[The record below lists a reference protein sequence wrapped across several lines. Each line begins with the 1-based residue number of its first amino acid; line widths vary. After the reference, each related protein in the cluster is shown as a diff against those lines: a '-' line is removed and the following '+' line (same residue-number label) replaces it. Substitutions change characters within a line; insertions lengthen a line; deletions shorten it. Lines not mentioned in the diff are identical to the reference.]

1 MNSILRLFFGEDP
14 GLESPNSFL
23 MIFSRSG
30 LTSESRNLPFSLSAL
45 INFSNADCNEKPS
58 EREFQKR
65 VIVSDAC
72 VYV

>member
-1 MNSILRLFFGEDP
+1 
-14 GLESPNSFL
+14 L